1 MSGED
6 DTGAAIRE
14 AFEQCESC
22 GTFVVALPQHRC
34 RTDAADARP
43 DRSERSARA
52 NADDRADGTPV
63 GIFPSSQGNRYA
75 YHDLDGNDR
84 TRCGCEKYTDASD
97 LVETTLGDAKRRGRS
112 PCGSC
117 RHLRR
122 LADDAT
128 EE

>member
-52 NADDRADGTPV
+52 NADD
-63 GIFPSSQGNRYA
+63 GIQWIPFSR
-75 YHDLDGNDR
+75 DR